1 LFRLFRFN
9 TETES
14 FDVSIEPK
22 QTGDQPK
29 QFDREHI
36 LLFFYRKCRVFPVFF
51 YFFGFIFVFTAFF
64 GFFVLFRFSVCFET
78 VCFGCF
84 ASIPKQRVSIEPKQT
99 VDPPKQL
106 KKESIFGNFFEN
118 LGLFRFVSVFYE
130 TDLFVSVVSIW
141 VRNTE
146 KNRTEPKFIFICF
159 EDTLAVAT
167 LCTL

>member
-1 LFRLFRFN
+1 MSFETSFDSKQPKLEPKLVSALSETKRLFRLFRFY

-36 LLFFYRKCRVFPVFF
+36 LLFFTENVGFFRVFS
-51 YFFGFIFVFTAFF
+51 IFF
-64 GFFVLFRFSVCFET
+64 GFFLGFFRFFRFFSFFSVFSVCFET

-99 VDPPKQL
+99 EDPPKQF
-106 KKESIFGNFFEN
+106 KREYIWKFFQK
-118 LGLFRFVSVFYE
+118 FRVVSVCYE
-130 TDLFVSVVSIW
+130 TDLFVSVVSI
-141 VRNTE
+141 
-146 KNRTEPKFIFICF
+146 
-159 EDTLAVAT
+159 
-167 LCTL
+167 